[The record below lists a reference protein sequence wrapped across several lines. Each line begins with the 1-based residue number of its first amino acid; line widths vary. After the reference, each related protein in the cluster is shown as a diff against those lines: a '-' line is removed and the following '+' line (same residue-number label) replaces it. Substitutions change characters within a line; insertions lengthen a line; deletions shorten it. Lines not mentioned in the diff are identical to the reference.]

1 VCGLLGGIWRNDEA
15 VDAALA
21 RRALALIAHRGPDAE
36 GFEIDRGVFL
46 GHRRLS
52 IIDLDQRAN
61 QPMRSGPLSMVYNGE
76 IYNFHALRTALE
88 RRGAVFKTNSDTE
101 VVLQAFA
108 LDGIACLESFEGMFA
123 LAIWDSRSRK
133 LTLARDRFGEKPMN
147 YFSDPARFLF
157 GSEIPPIQLLAGGA
171 LQVDEAALPFYFR
184 FSYLPAPISPFVG
197 MRQLEP
203 GTALELDCSSW
214 QLKLSRY
221 YSLAERVQRPA
232 QGKSSPKSSLKSPL
246 SFDDAKTELRDR
258 MTNSVND
265 RMMASDV
272 PVATFLSGGLDSSI
286 IASLASRSGATH
298 VAAYSIGFP
307 NDPEFDESPYARLVA
322 RRYPDLDH
330 RVVDVTED
338 TLIGFTE
345 NTLALLG
352 EPYGDAS
359 IIPTAF
365 LCSHVEE
372 KVILGGDGADEIFGG
387 YGTYSAMLLSGKI
400 PRWLKS
406 LMMQVPASNN
416 PSAIRNPMLRAAAL
430 FHKHLR
436 IAPIDEYLSWRSYA
450 TEDQLRALGL
460 SPERAHALPLQR
472 REIRSLQDLLVT
484 DIEFNLPA
492 DMLKKVDLASMQH
505 GLEVR
510 LPYLD
515 SGLVEFALSL
525 PAPFV
530 IANGHRK
537 HILREAFRERLPDAI
552 LTRRKQGFLLPIR
565 KWMKAGRMREELL
578 ALSAGQ
584 TALDSKAIEKLA
596 DRHRDGKEDLS
607 ALLWYCYVYFKWI
620 ARQGG
625 ALPTDSGSGTFG
637 GGTLTAGLLRMEG
650 E

>member
-1 VCGLLGGIWRNDEA
+1 VCGLLGGVWRNDEA

-36 GFEIDRGVFL
+36 GLEIDNGVFL

-52 IIDLDQRAN
+52 IIDLDPRAN
-61 QPMRSGPLSMVYNGE
+61 QPMRSGALSMVYNGE
-76 IYNFHALRTALE
+76 IYNFCERRAALE
-88 RRGAVFKTNSDTE
+88 RRGVVFKTSSDTE

-123 LAIWDSRSRK
+123 LAIWDVRSRK

-157 GSEIPPIQLLAGGA
+157 GSEIPPIQLLAGGDNA
-171 LQVDEAALPFYFR
+171 LQVDEAALPLYFR
-184 FSYLPAPISPFVG
+184 FSYLPAPIGPFVG

-203 GTALELDCSSW
+203 GTSLELDCASW
-214 QLKLSRY
+214 QFAISRY
-221 YSLAERVQRPA
+221 YGLGERLQR
-232 QGKSSPKSSLKSPL
+232 SVLPKSSL
-246 SFDDAKTELRDR
+246 SFDDAKTEIRNR

-272 PVATFLSGGLDSSI
+272 PVATFLSGGLDSSV
-286 IASLASRSGATH
+286 IASLASRNGATN

-322 RRYPDLDH
+322 RRYPNLDH
-330 RVVDVTED
+330 RVIDVTED
-338 TLIGFTE
+338 ALVGFTE
-345 NTLALLG
+345 KTLALLG

-359 IIPTAF
+359 IVPTAF

-387 YGTYSAMLLSGKI
+387 YGTYPAMLLSSRI

-406 LMMQVPASNN
+406 VMIRVPASDN
-416 PSAIRNPMLRAAAL
+416 PSAIHSPVLRAAAL
-430 FHKHLR
+430 FHKHLKVS
-436 IAPIDEYLSWRSYA
+436 PIDEYLSWRSYA
-450 TEDQLRALGL
+450 TDDQLRGLGL
-460 SPERAHALPLQR
+460 SPDLEHALPLQR
-472 REIRSLQDLLVT
+472 RDIRSLQDLLVT

-505 GLEVR
+505 SLEVR

-525 PAPFV
+525 PAPFL
-530 IANGHRK
+530 IANGRRK
-537 HILREAFRERLPDAI
+537 HILREAFRELLPGEI

-578 ALSAGQ
+578 ALSLRQ
-584 TALDSKAIEKLA
+584 TTLDSKAIERLA

-620 ARQGG
+620 ARQGS
-625 ALPTDSGSGTFG
+625 ALPTDSRSRTSE
-637 GGTLTAGLLRMEG
+637 AGR
-650 E
+650 